1 MPRRPNDRPI
11 SADRDAVPA
20 HNLGGRS
27 RAGQN
32 ARYRRTKRRASDES
46 GRRSARTTREC
57 SGVMNGGSPKSTP
70 RRAGASADPEVRAE
84 KITRER
90 AAGAMASRKG
100 DPGSMVARMA
110 AKTTPPV
117 TAWREID
124 QAQDEYVER
133 VIAEWNGERKALQEA
148 KAVLQKNAEL
158 ISAHLSRRD
167 RGRGSDVNARAPV
180 WCAGESGADRRR
192 RQGGGE
198 RLSARWE
205 RERAVRERERAQ
217 REREA
222 SERARGRP

>member
-1 MPRRPNDRPI
+1 MLRGHERRLAEI
-11 SADRDAVPA
+11 DAKE
-20 HNLGGRS
+20 GGR
-27 RAGQN
+27 A
-32 ARYRRTKRRASDES
+32 
-46 GRRSARTTREC
+46 
-57 SGVMNGGSPKSTP
+57 
-70 RRAGASADPEVRAE
+70 ADPEVRAE

-100 DPGSMVARMA
+100 GPGSMVARMA
-110 AKTTPPV
+110 AKTIPPV

-158 ISAHLSRRD
+158 ISAHLTAVTEAAAAMSMRVRQ
-167 RGRGSDVNARAPV
+167 
-180 WCAGESGADRRR
+180 SGALEKAAQTDAAAR
-192 RQGGGE
+192 GAGE

>member
-1 MPRRPNDRPI
+1 MPRRRNDMPYLLIVMPFLLITLVAQPGWAERLL
-11 SADRDAVPA
+11 SADEEARVRREWEKVRQNYERVLRGHERRLAEIDAKE
-20 HNLGGRS
+20 GGR
-27 RAGQN
+27 
-32 ARYRRTKRRASDES
+32 
-46 GRRSARTTREC
+46 
-57 SGVMNGGSPKSTP
+57 V
-70 RRAGASADPEVRAE
+70 ADPEVRAE

-90 AAGAMASRKG
+90 AAGATRKG
-100 DPGSMVARMA
+100 DPGSMVARMG

-148 KAVLQKNAEL
+148 KAVLQKSAEL
-158 ISAHLSRRD
+158 ISSHLTAVTEAAAAMSMRVRQ
-167 RGRGSDVNARAPV
+167 
-180 WCAGESGADRRR
+180 SGALEKAAQTDAAA
-192 RQGGGE
+192 GGSGE